1 MTYIKDNLI
10 SIIKLLSSIKKDE
23 ERKEVI
29 EAINRANKELL
40 EDDVKR
46 RRMESSEI
54 IKELARLDMALE
66 EFEINYEFLK
76 NNSEINEIQSIDEYI
91 ITIKKY
97 RKKLVEEKRKI
108 SKNNNQRV

>member
-1 MTYIKDNLI
+1 MIDIKNNLS
-10 SIIKLLSSIKKDE
+10 SIIKVLSYIKKDE
-23 ERKEVI
+23 ERKNAI

-40 EDDVKR
+40 EADVKR
-46 RRMESSEI
+46 RRMKSSEI

-76 NNSEINEIQSIDEYI
+76 NNSEINEIEAIDEYI

-97 RKKLVEEKRKI
+97 RKKLVEEKRNI
-108 SKNNNQRV
+108 SKK